1 MDEVIVR
8 VTRTVACATRLR
20 ILSVLAR
27 QRECA
32 PSELAR
38 RLGLGM
44 DSVCVHLKH
53 LAIAG
58 LIQRRRS
65 GVWCYGVAAS
75 PYPERTFSGN
85 VAKWLYALLC
95 DPARAIGG
103 SVADQLRSSGSLTVE
118 GRLHGVLFE
127 AATAFSNAR
136 RLQLLRRLQKGPATA
151 EALSQELSMSRPALS
166 RHTAKLIRR
175 GYVQTDR
182 TRRGVTYRLNGSPK
196 SAIHGGLLA
205 FVTAEWKGRTSGV
218 DQLRKSVMETARS

>member
-1 MDEVIVR
+1 MDEIIVR
-8 VTRTVACATRLR
+8 VMRTVACATRLR

-53 LAIAG
+53 LATAG

-65 GVWCYGVAAS
+65 GMWCHGVAAS
-75 PYPERTFSGN
+75 PYPEGTFSGS

-95 DPARAIGG
+95 DPARALNG
-103 SVADQLRSSGSLTVE
+103 SAVDQRRDSGSLTVE
-118 GRLHGVLFE
+118 GRVHGILFE
-127 AATAFSNAR
+127 AATAFANVR
-136 RLQLLRRLQKGPATA
+136 RLQLLRRLRKGPATA
-151 EALSQELSMSRPALS
+151 EELSQELSISYPALS

-182 TRRGVTYRLNGSPK
+182 TRRGMTYRLSGAPK
-196 SAIHGGLLA
+196 SAIHGELLA
-205 FVTAEWKGRTSGV
+205 FVAAEWKGTHF
-218 DQLRKSVMETARS
+218 RS